1 MAVAIGLLAV
11 ACGGTPH
18 RSARAPTVGG
28 LAVFGEAPTSSDLLP
43 AEVVTALTQSVRPEF
58 THADLRSAR
67 RVLPLNP
74 GWLVPAEDGQ
84 ACLVRLVYPLIA
96 AEHGAPLSP
105 TPSYVCASE
114 AETREGRLFETQSLT
129 ISGTGTRNARVV
141 GVAPNG
147 VAAVTLVSGKGRQ
160 VTVPV
165 FRNAYEAIAVDP
177 IVVRFVVADG
187 RHQMKRSIRLT
198 NFSSVNAVPH

>member
-1 MAVAIGLLAV
+1 MAVAISLLAA
-11 ACGGTPH
+11 ACGGTRPM
-18 RSARAPTVGG
+18 SARAPTVAG
-28 LAVFGEAPTSSDLLP
+28 LAVLGEAPMSSDLLP

-58 THADLRSAR
+58 TGADLRSAR

-96 AEHGAPLSP
+96 TERGTPLGP

-114 AETREGRLFETQSLT
+114 VATREGRLVETQSLT
-129 ISGTGTRNARVV
+129 TSGTGTRNARVV
-141 GVAPNG
+141 GVVPNG
-147 VAAVTLVSGKGRQ
+147 VAAVTLVSGNGRQ

-177 IVVRFVVADG
+177 IVVRFVVVDSH
-187 RHQMKRSIRLT
+187 HQMKRSIRLT
-198 NFSSVNAVPH
+198 NFSSVNSVPH